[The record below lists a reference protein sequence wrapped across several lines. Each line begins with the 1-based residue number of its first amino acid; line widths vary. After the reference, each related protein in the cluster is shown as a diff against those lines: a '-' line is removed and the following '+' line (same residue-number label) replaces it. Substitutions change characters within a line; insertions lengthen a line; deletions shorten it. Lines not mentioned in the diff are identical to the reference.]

1 MDNYELINL
10 FGEEEVK
17 KEAGVV
23 HVGLSNEIIDNL
35 IGVKE
40 SYFASQKLMKTIMV
54 EESKNNLME
63 NFLKYESDL
72 SYDWFTDYFQQEHS
86 DRKGK
91 KQDFTP
97 DGVVDLMSRLIGETS
112 SIGDVCSGTGGL
124 TIKVWSKN
132 TDSTLYLEEFSDRV
146 LPFLLFNL
154 SIRNVNAVVRHGDSL
169 SREYFNIYEVKKG
182 EKFSTINI
190 TEEKDIKVDSVIMN
204 PPYSLKW
211 EHEEE
216 YLRQERFSDYGLAP
230 KARADFAF
238 LLQGLHTLNEGG
250 KMAVILPHGV
260 LFRSGQ
266 EQEIRKRLIEKNYIK
281 GIIGLPKN
289 LFLNTAIPT
298 VIIMIEKNS
307 KDEGLF
313 VINAE
318 EYYRTETPINVLD
331 EEHIQKIVEHW
342 QEKKEV
348 DRYSKMVSKKE
359 LEKNDYNL
367 NIPRYVST
375 FIPEPTITHAELIKD
390 FKEIQKDISKTKK
403 ELAEAM
409 KELTSDDAESIQSI
423 NFFIDLFKG
432 D

>member
-1 MDNYELINL
+1 MNNYELINL
-10 FGEEEVK
+10 FGDEEK
-17 KEAGVV
+17 KEETEIVSN
-23 HVGLSNEIIDNL
+23 GLTNEIIDKL

-40 SYFASQKLMKTIMV
+40 SYFASQKLMDIIMV
-54 EESKNNLME
+54 EEDRNDLME
-63 NFLKYESDL
+63 NFLKYENDL
-72 SYDWFTDYFQQEHS
+72 SFDWFTDYFQQEHS

-112 SIGDVCSGTGGL
+112 SVGDVCSGTGGL
-124 TIKVWSKN
+124 TIKMWSKN
-132 TDSTLYLEEFSDRV
+132 KDSTLYLEEFSDRV

-154 SIRNVNAVVRHGDSL
+154 SIRNVDAIVRHGDSL

-182 EKFSTINI
+182 SKFSSINI
-190 TEEKDIKVDSVIMN
+190 AKEKDIKVDSIIMN
-204 PPYSLKW
+204 PPYSLNW
-211 EHEEE
+211 EHQDE

-230 KARADFAF
+230 KSRADFAF
-238 LLQGLHTLNEGG
+238 LLQGLHTLNKGG

-266 EQEIRKRLIEKNYIK
+266 EMHIRKRLIEKNYIK

-298 VIIMIEKNS
+298 VIILIEKNQ

-313 VINAE
+313 IINAE
-318 EYYRTETPINVLD
+318 EYYRTETPINILD
-331 EEHIQKIVEHW
+331 EEHIQKIIEHW

-348 DRYSKMVSKKE
+348 DRYSKMINKEE

-375 FIPEPTITHAELIKD
+375 FVPEPTIKHEELIKD
-390 FKEIQKDISKTKK
+390 FKQIQNDISDTKK
-403 ELAEAM
+403 ELAGMMEG
-409 KELTSDDAESIQSI
+409 LTSEDSEIVKSI
-423 NFFIDLFKG
+423 NFFIDLFKE